1 MSVIDNFDPNLEDHL
16 LELAEL
22 MGSNLGNKK
31 KHVERLVLAYP
42 EHSLE
47 IEGAFE
53 TWGDLKTLDIPEPGA
68 EMDANFYKMLSS
80 IDHNKEEATIKEM
93 PSQKTKMRWF
103 DPRILAIAATFFLGL
118 SIGNLLDFQSGNAPM
133 SVQPTKSN
141 DVSFASVELTPVAS
155 DRIREINDFKSQES
169 VDLKILASLNKVILY
184 DPNVNVRLTAI
195 ETMVLFSDIP
205 EARKYLIEAIPY
217 QESSI
222 VQLELA
228 DIMIG
233 LEEKESS
240 DEWQQLLE
248 SDQLETDVR
257 FRLKENLKTIL

>member
-1 MSVIDNFDPNLEDHL
+1 MSMIDKFDPNLEDHL
-16 LELAEL
+16 AEL
-22 MGSNLGNKK
+22 TELMECNLDDKK
-31 KHVERLVLAYP
+31 KHVERLMKVYP

-47 IEGAFE
+47 IEGAFS
-53 TWGDLKTLDIPEPGA
+53 TWEDLKTLDTPVPGA
-68 EMDANFYKMLSS
+68 QMDANFYKMLNSVDNS
-80 IDHNKEEATIKEM
+80 NETTKEVRKGKI
-93 PSQKTKMRWF
+93 RWLN
-103 DPRILAIAATFFLGL
+103 PRILAVAATFLLGL
-118 SIGNLLDFQSGNAPM
+118 SIGNWLNLDQRSDQIENAIV
-133 SVQPTKSN
+133 SDKTN
-141 DVSFASVELTPVAS
+141 EISFASIELTPAAS

-169 VDLKILASLNKVILY
+169 VDLKILDALNKVILN

-205 EARKYLIEAIPY
+205 EARKYLIEAIPF